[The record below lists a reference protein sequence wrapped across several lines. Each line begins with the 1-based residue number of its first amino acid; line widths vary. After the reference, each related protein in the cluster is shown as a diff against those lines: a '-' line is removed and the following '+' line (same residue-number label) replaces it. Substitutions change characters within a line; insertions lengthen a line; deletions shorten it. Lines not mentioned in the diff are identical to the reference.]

1 MSAWP
6 IFRVLLVRWMRQKR
20 PFFVMQCMIL
30 VIVCICGW
38 HVRSYR
44 VLNLETNLIGFGNHK
59 VLMLVDCS
67 TIDWLF
73 TIKVSARAW
82 IGLCSSDFATCTPNL
97 SAKRG
102 KKKVT
107 EEKSIFW
114 VFGEYFLGLRYLFF
128 GLILLLHETSPNFL
142 ARCFEKCR
150 VLPFFPCDVGRMCV
164 TWKKYTWVTENCAF
178 YDMMHFE
185 C

>member
-1 MSAWP
+1 MTYQSTNNWRSSFFYHKFHHLSYSQSLLQNNKTPALTDWKLINSGWEWSLPAKRWYQGMSAWP

-67 TIDWLF
+67 TIDWL
-73 TIKVSARAW
+73 KSLVVLYKGERARLNRAVFEW
-82 IGLCSSDFATCTPNL
+82 LCQVHTQ
-97 SAKRG
+97 
-102 KKKVT
+102 
-107 EEKSIFW
+107 
-114 VFGEYFLGLRYLFF
+114 
-128 GLILLLHETSPNFL
+128 LI
-142 ARCFEKCR
+142 C
-150 VLPFFPCDVGRMCV
+150 
-164 TWKKYTWVTENCAF
+164 
-178 YDMMHFE
+178 
-185 C
+185 

>member
-30 VIVCICGW
+30 VIVCIFGW

-67 TIDWLF
+67 TIDWLKSLVVLYKGERARLNRAVF
-73 TIKVSARAW
+73 EWLPSAHP
-82 IGLCSSDFATCTPNL
+82 T
-97 SAKRG
+97 
-102 KKKVT
+102 
-107 EEKSIFW
+107 
-114 VFGEYFLGLRYLFF
+114 YL
-128 GLILLLHETSPNFL
+128 LILLLHETSPNFL